1 MMPSTRRAALL
12 FAIAVPSAVLA
23 ILPGCNKSDEPYKPA
38 PAHSGPKAKLPAVP
52 TLPSKPIKV
61 GDSYT
66 VWGAIHHL
74 RSRVHAESV
83 EGKELTITGYIV
95 KTNLPDAPPCAVHKT
110 GVADKD
116 DCKPPV
122 PSFWIADEK
131 DEQKYVIR
139 VLGWASNFANVHD
152 AILHYDKKN
161 VSEAYRDGFWD
172 TEIPNPLPNVGAKV
186 KITGTYGVQFTKA
199 TSGVESDPL
208 NGVLSFSRMEYL
220 EPPAE
225 GGRLAG
231 MKKR

>member
-1 MMPSTRRAALL
+1 MMLSTRRATLFALL
-12 FAIAVPSAVLA
+12 GSSAL
-23 ILPGCNKSDEPYKPA
+23 LLSSTGCKRAEEPYQPA
-38 PAHSGPKAKLPAVP
+38 PAHTGAKANLPAVP

-66 VWGAIHHL
+66 VWGAIHQL
-74 RSRVHAESV
+74 RSRVHNQEV
-83 EGKELTITGYIV
+83 ENKEITLTGYIV

-116 DCKPPV
+116 DCRPPL

-131 DEQKYVIR
+131 DEQKYVIQ
-139 VLGWASNFANVHD
+139 VLGWASNFANVYD

-161 VSEAYRDGFWD
+161 VKDAYRDGYWD
-172 TEIPNPLPNVGAKV
+172 NEIPNPIPNVGAKV

-220 EPPAE
+220 EEPAE